1 MKNYDQQ
8 TRIYT
13 KLCRIYEKNNTSFY
27 RVLDYLVGSFNKDQ
41 LKEIFK
47 TSIENLEQ
55 NKIVFS

>member
-13 KLCRIYEKNNTSFY
+13 KLCRIHEKNNSSFY

-41 LKEIFK
+41 LKEIEATLKHQFGE
-47 TSIENLEQ
+47 I
-55 NKIVFS
+55 

>member
-41 LKEIFK
+41 LKEIEQTLIHQFG
-47 TSIENLEQ
+47 ENL
-55 NKIVFS
+55 

>member
-13 KLCRIYEKNNTSFY
+13 KLCRLYEKNNTSFY

-41 LKEIFK
+41 LKEIEQTLVHQFG
-47 TSIENLEQ
+47 ENL
-55 NKIVFS
+55 

>member
-13 KLCRIYEKNNTSFY
+13 KLCGILEKNNTSFY

-41 LKEIFK
+41 LNETEATLIHQFGE
-47 TSIENLEQ
+47 S
-55 NKIVFS
+55 